1 LEENNPTN
9 LLGAIMKE
17 VLPEVL
23 FVVIVLALAI
33 AVDYY
38 RSEAVRFAKGLE
50 RIVAT
55 RGVVGTAVTELQQM
69 AEKSLKEQ
77 S

>member
-1 LEENNPTN
+1 
-9 LLGAIMKE
+9 MKD
-17 VLPEVL
+17 VL
-23 FVVIVLALAI
+23 FVIIVLALAI
-33 AVDYY
+33 VVDYY

-69 AEKSLKEQ
+69 AEKSLKEKR
-77 S
+77 